1 MALSRILPDV
11 TGRRISMLVPPNRKS
26 MSASRSATRR
36 RRVGVTRRRRLGVE
50 VASATRLQRVGD
62 GDTSATR
69 QRLVGNASA
78 RRRRHVGVASVTRR
92 RRRVGVGISTHSH
105 TFLWCI
111 LPEYE
116 ISGDNCLKSIFH
128 TLHVCSPFHR
138 RRGPLSG

>member
-1 MALSRILPDV
+1 MPFQRLPHIFGVQQLNGTIANNARCKWKSETNVGGRQTGSRC
-11 TGRRISMLVPPNRKS
+11 
-26 MSASRSATRR
+26 RR
-36 RRVGVTRRRRLGVE
+36 RGRAVGN
-50 VASATRLQRVGD
+50 ASATPRRHLGVS
-62 GDTSATR
+62 SATR

-78 RRRRHVGVASVTRR
+78 RRRRHVGVASVTR

-138 RRGPLSG
+138 RRGPFPG